1 MNRLIVFIVSIFF
14 LTQCTLSN
22 KISPWKNEK
31 KEIQDIKITEKV
43 LSDDKKIITEFN
55 QDLKLDFSTEEHH
68 GRYGKDLDDLIL
80 LNADKALGSGHE
92 EVHLLKHE
100 GGVGEQGF
108 RIPEDLPAGGQGV
121 VVIANVTHQEGYGA
135 LRIQQA

>member
-1 MNRLIVFIVSIFF
+1 VIKFFFIILIIF

-55 QDLKLDFSTEEHH
+55 QDLKLDLST
-68 GRYGKDLDDLIL
+68 
-80 LNADKALGSGHE
+80 
-92 EVHLLKHE
+92 
-100 GGVGEQGF
+100 
-108 RIPEDLPAGGQGV
+108 
-121 VVIANVTHQEGYGA
+121 T
-135 LRIQQA
+135 

>member
-43 LSDDKKIITEFN
+43 LSDDKK
-55 QDLKLDFSTEEHH
+55 L
-68 GRYGKDLDDLIL
+68 L
-80 LNADKALGSGHE
+80 LNLIK
-92 EVHLLKHE
+92 
-100 GGVGEQGF
+100 
-108 RIPEDLPAGGQGV
+108 I
-121 VVIANVTHQEGYGA
+121 
-135 LRIQQA
+135 